1 VLVSTSFLLSLAL
14 GSYWDKPVTE
24 LLSFRVEDG
33 WCDPQTQG
41 FGNHCFGDY
50 QLPLSNVQS
59 GGYWETNAYPP
70 IGLTP
75 FFFSGWLLTFL
86 APQVVLSL
94 YLFFLFASLIAP
106 AVYVVVKGTLGDLT
120 WATLLVLGAAAH
132 PVIMT
137 LDRGNSGGFV
147 VPALL
152 IFAFSLNGSSYVPSF
167 AVAFAAA
174 WRPQYVLLA
183 LVFVALRQ
191 YRKLMAAA
199 FLTFS
204 LYFIG
209 FALMPGGLIH
219 NFRSWYRSV
228 SMHGDVEYL
237 FDDGVAK
244 VSFARGLVQ
253 SFRWIS
259 KLNYDVGQLGLT
271 YLEVSYGAW
280 FAPGN
285 LLILTSLFVLIRCG
299 TSVNRIVL
307 IIVCLALPTLVIPAT
322 FGYYN
327 VFVTVIGAIILCSK
341 EENSSN
347 PIDFADPLPTPSM
360 LKNFERWW
368 RNAVVIAVGVT
379 LAPIPI
385 PTTVPL
391 QTLIIEY
398 SGLIWSVIVFFGLA
412 TIAVSEIGVRKV
424 KTLSM

>member
-1 VLVSTSFLLSLAL
+1 MLISISFLLSLAL
-14 GSYWDKPVTE
+14 GSYWDKSVTE

-33 WCDPQTQG
+33 WCNPQIQG
-41 FGNHCFGDY
+41 FGAHCFGDY
-50 QLPLSNVQS
+50 QLPLSNVRS
-59 GGYWETNAYPP
+59 GEYWETNAYPP
-70 IGLTP
+70 IGLAP
-75 FFFSGWLLTFL
+75 FFFSSWLLTFL

-94 YLFFLFASLIAP
+94 YLVFLLASLVTP
-106 AVYVVVKGTLGDLT
+106 AIYIVVRGSLGDLS
-120 WATLLVLGAAAH
+120 WVTLLVLGAAAH

-147 VPALL
+147 VPALM
-152 IFAFSLNGSSYVPSF
+152 IFVFSLSGSSYLPSY

-183 LVFVALRQ
+183 FAFIALRQ
-191 YRKLMAAA
+191 YRRLVAAG
-199 FLTFS
+199 FLTIS

-209 FALMPGGLIH
+209 FALMPGGLIQ

-259 KLNYDVGQLGLT
+259 RLNDDIGQLGLS
-271 YLEVSYGAW
+271 YLEISYGAW

-285 LLILTSLFVLIRCG
+285 LLVLASLLIMIRCS
-299 TSVNRIVL
+299 TYVNRTVL
-307 IIVCLALPTLVIPAT
+307 TIVCLALPTLVVPVT

-327 VFVTVIGAIILCSK
+327 VFVIVIGAIILRSK
-341 EENSSN
+341 EEN
-347 PIDFADPLPTPSM
+347 DFISTERTNPLPRPSV
-360 LKNFERWW
+360 LKTFDRWW
-368 RNAVVIAVGVT
+368 RNGTVIAVGVT
-379 LAPIPI
+379 LAPLPI

-412 TIAVSEIGVRKV
+412 NIALSEIEAKR
-424 KTLSM
+424 